1 MTREEQVNKAVEDLL
16 DEVEVDINDR
26 AMLRMWYKLG
36 VNFADKNPIDRTDW
50 QQVRIQAAIAA
61 MQGIC
66 ANEEAFE
73 SMENSLIVRNSVEL
87 SDLLVDQLKE

>member
-1 MTREEQVNKAVEDLL
+1 MITP
-16 DEVEVDINDR
+16 
-26 AMLRMWYKLG
+26 
-36 VNFADKNPIDRTDW
+36 KNGTNW

-66 ANEEAFE
+66 ANDEAFE